1 MADRFS
7 EKDYSNYSFED
18 FLQDDFFISSVTN
31 QDEGASDFWRKLCEE
46 GELNQ
51 EEFNAART
59 FILKS
64 LEENNKNVTDSEL
77 AALWQR
83 IESTNLRNARKRKT
97 ITRRRIY
104 VSIGVAASI
113 LVIFFSIPYFS
124 KNITPNQQNNIV
136 QYVEK
141 SAINVDSISDIQLV
155 LSQNKVIQVEEQES
169 NIVYDSTEIKIS
181 SKETLKKEQEM
192 VFNQLIV
199 PKGKRSTLRLSDGT
213 HLYVNAGTIVTYP
226 SEFVGNRREIY
237 VNGEIFIDVKPDA
250 SRPFIV
256 RTSDVNI
263 EVLGTKFNVMAY
275 DTDENK
281 QVALASG
288 SVKILS
294 DKKDKEIT
302 LKPSQMYQYN
312 KGNFSVA
319 KVDLIKYTA
328 WVSGLYYF
336 ESERLDDVMRR
347 LSRYYGKTIT
357 FDEKI
362 ASLRCSGKMDLKDNL
377 LDVLNGLTFSFPIKV
392 EYDSDKYHIRKNIK

>member
-7 EKDYSNYSFED
+7 EKDYSDYSFED
-18 FLQDDFFISSVTN
+18 FLQDDFFISSITN
-31 QDEGASDFWRKLCEE
+31 KEEETSMFWRNLCEE
-46 GELNQ
+46 GKLNQ
-51 EEFNAART
+51 EEFNTARA

-64 LEENNKNVTDSEL
+64 IEENSKSVTDSEL

-83 IESTNLRNARKRKT
+83 IQSTNLRHTRKKKSVT
-97 ITRRRIY
+97 KKRIY
-104 VSIGVAASI
+104 VSIGIAASI

-124 KNITPNQQNNIV
+124 KNISHKENNLV

-141 SAINVDSISDIQLV
+141 SVINVDSISDIQLV
-155 LSQNKVIQVEEQES
+155 LSQNKIIQVEEQES
-169 NIVYDSTEIKIS
+169 SIVYDSTEIKIS
-181 SKETLKKEQEM
+181 SKETLKKGQEI

-250 SRPFIV
+250 NRPFIV

-263 EVLGTKFNVMAY
+263 EVLGTKFNVLAY

-288 SVKILS
+288 SVKIIS
-294 DKKDKEIT
+294 DKKEKEII

-312 KGNFSVA
+312 NGCSSVA
-319 KVDLIKYTA
+319 NVDLIKYTA
-328 WVSGLYYF
+328 WVNGLYYF
-336 ESERLDDVMRR
+336 ESERLDNVMRR
-347 LSRYYGKTIT
+347 LSRYYGKSIT

-362 ASLRCSGKMDLKDNL
+362 ASLKCSGKMDLKDNL

-392 EYDSDKYHIRKNIK
+392 EYNSDEYHIRKNI